1 MRDDLLTYYEREL
14 AFLRRSGAEF
24 AARYP
29 KVAGRLQ
36 LEPTKCEDPH
46 VERLL
51 EGFALL
57 AARVHLRID
66 DDFPEV
72 IEALLNVVYPHYV
85 RPIPSMS
92 LVEFHPDPDQGK
104 LTSGLAIP
112 RGSTLFSRPV
122 GGIPSRFRTCYDTTI
137 WPVRISSVRW
147 TAPHQLSPPLRSGDA
162 VGALAVQVETLPD
175 VSFQSLPLEK
185 LRFHLAGEA
194 SVVWTLHELLGS
206 RCTEIVIREA
216 AVDGGPDRVL
226 TLPASSLTQVG
237 FAADDG
243 MIPYERRSF
252 LGYRLLQE
260 YFTFPDKFAFMEL
273 GGLRA
278 LKPAGF
284 QKKVEIVF
292 LIRSF
297 ERADRKANLETGVRV
312 DTLRLGCTPVIN
324 LYKRTAEPVLITG
337 SRHEYPVVSDIRRR
351 DTSGIFSVDDVSVV
365 TPGSNE
371 VLRLEP
377 FYGFRHGRQPGKR
390 PAFWYTRR
398 RPAAGRSDG
407 TSELMLSFV
416 DLSGRVVRP
425 GADAATARVT
435 CHDGQLPS
443 RLPFGDPAGD
453 FELEGGGPFR
463 KIVALVKPTPL
474 LEPPIGKPLLWRLI
488 SQLSLNYQSLAEG
501 GVEPLRELLRVHDFN
516 AEGSSVGERQ
526 VQGITSL
533 KSSPA
538 HAMVEAEHGMG
549 YARGHRVELEFD
561 EEQYTGG
568 SAYLMASVLESFLG
582 MYASINSFTR
592 LSMRSRQRR
601 EIVREWPPRA
611 GWKPLL

>member
-1 MRDDLLTYYEREL
+1 VAVRDDLLTYYEREL
-14 AFLRRSGAEF
+14 AFLRRTGAEF
-24 AARYP
+24 AGRYP

-66 DDFPEV
+66 DDFPEI

-92 LVEFHPDPDQGK
+92 LVEFQPDPEQGK
-104 LTSGLAIP
+104 TTTGLTVP
-112 RGSTLFSRPV
+112 RGATLFSRPV
-122 GGIPSRFRTCYDTTI
+122 GGIPSRFRTCYDTTL
-137 WPVRISSVRW
+137 WPLRITSVRW
-147 TAPHQLSPPLRSGDA
+147 TTPHQLSPPLRAGDA
-162 VGALAVQVETLPD
+162 VGALAVQIETLPD
-175 VSFQSLPLEK
+175 VSFKALSLDR
-185 LRFHLAGEA
+185 LRFHLSGEA

-206 RCTEIVIREA
+206 RCSEVVIRGTGS
-216 AVDGGPDRVL
+216 GGERSL
-226 TLPASSLTQVG
+226 TLPASAVTPVG
-237 FAADDG
+237 FEKDEG
-243 MIPYERRSF
+243 MLPFERRSF

-260 YFTFPDKFAFMEL
+260 YFTFPEKFAFLEL
-273 GGLRA
+273 GGLEALRA
-278 LKPAGF
+278 AGF
-284 QKKVEIVF
+284 DRKIEIVF

-297 ERADRKANLETGVRV
+297 ERADRKANLETGVRS
-312 DTLRLGCTPVIN
+312 DTLRLGCTPIIN
-324 LYKRTAEPVLITG
+324 LYRRTAEPVLVSG
-337 SRHEYPVVSDIRRR
+337 ARHEYPLVADIRRR
-351 DTSGIFSVDDVSVV
+351 DTSGIFAVEDVSVV
-365 TPGSNE
+365 SPGAKD
-371 VLRLEP
+371 VQQLQP
-377 FYGFRHGRQPGKR
+377 FYGFRHGQEPGTR

-398 RPAAGRSDG
+398 RPAAGKADG
-407 TSELMLSFV
+407 SSELMLSFV
-416 DLSGRVVRP
+416 DLSGRPVRP

-435 CHDGQLPS
+435 CHDGMLPS

-463 KIVALVKPTPL
+463 RIVALVKPTPL
-474 LEPPIGKPLLWRLI
+474 VEPPMGKPLLWRLV

-501 GVEPLRELLRVHDFN
+501 GVEPLRELLRLHDFN
-516 AEGSSVGERQ
+516 AEGSAVGERQ
-526 VQGITSL
+526 VQGITELRST
-533 KSSPA
+533 PA
-538 HAMVEAEHGMG
+538 HAMVESEHGLG
-549 YARGHRVELEFD
+549 FARGHRVEVEFD

-582 MYASINSFTR
+582 MYASLNSFTR

-601 EIVREWPPRA
+601 DVVQEWPPRA